1 MTEAISIGNFTLTRC
16 AVVAAI
22 GNDPFVLAENAK
34 KLGADILE
42 MRIDMLL
49 ASGVPEISDVFDVI
63 TKIRQRFEI
72 PIIVTYRMTA
82 EGGAVDV
89 SEDERLEVLQKA
101 LELADAVDIELN
113 CAKCSEF
120 ATCAHEMGKTV
131 IVSNHDFKNTPP
143 VSEMVA
149 KLKQAHVAGADIA
162 KLAVTPHS
170 YMDVVAV
177 EEATISAGENGC
189 VCTISMGGLGKHSR
203 VTLPVYGS
211 KLTYA
216 AVGDATASGQ
226 MSADVVRYMLD
237 ALGA

>member
-1 MTEAISIGNFTLTRC
+1 MTEAISIGNFALTRC

-42 MRIDMLL
+42 IRIDMLL
-49 ASGVPEISDVFDVI
+49 ASGISSISDVFDVI
-63 TKIRQRFEI
+63 TKIRARFGI

-89 SEDERLEVLQKA
+89 SEDERLEVLQNA

-113 CAKCSEF
+113 CTKCSEF
-120 ATCAHEMGKTV
+120 AAHAHEMGKTV
-131 IVSNHDFKNTPP
+131 IVSNHDFNNTPP
-143 VSEMVA
+143 VSGMVEI
-149 KLKQAHVAGADIA
+149 LKQAHDKGADIA

-177 EEATISAGENGC
+177 EEATLSAGENGC

-216 AVGDATASGQ
+216 AVGNATAPGQ
-226 MSADVVRYMLD
+226 MTADVVRSMLNV
-237 ALGA
+237 LGA

>member
-42 MRIDMLL
+42 IRIDMLL
-49 ASGVPEISDVFDVI
+49 ASGISSISDVFDVI
-63 TKIRQRFEI
+63 TKIRARFGI

-89 SEDERLEVLQKA
+89 SEDERLEVLHKA
-101 LELADAVDIELN
+101 LEFADAVDIELN
-113 CAKCSEF
+113 CARCNEF
-120 ATCAHEMGKTV
+120 AAYAHEMGKMV
-131 IVSNHDFKNTPP
+131 IVSSHDFNNTPP
-143 VSEMVA
+143 VSEMVEI
-149 KLKQAHVAGADIA
+149 LKRAHDKGADIA
-162 KLAVTPHS
+162 KLAATPHS
-170 YMDVVAV
+170 YMDVLAV
-177 EEATISAGENGC
+177 EEATIKADGI
-189 VCTISMGGLGKHSR
+189 VCTISMGSLGKHSR
-203 VTLPVYGS
+203 ITLPVYGS

-216 AVGDATASGQ
+216 AVGDATAPGQ
-226 MSADVVRYMLD
+226 MTADVVRYMLD